1 MSEKQAKLKSSANG
15 ERYIKEQRVKES
27 RKIDVYEYFSDNAD
41 YFRCAEMQNVY
52 VDAHFHASWE
62 FIFVLEGGFTALLD
76 GEEYVLEKNDVLFV
90 PSFVVHYVPYGYKN
104 RCFSL
109 VFGSDFRKDFDEE
122 FKGKQFDFVLK
133 NSGENTKKAFDL
145 VMACEKKFNEFNLC
159 EKRGF
164 SAMLLGLL
172 AKTYPLNAADE
183 KRSEQ
188 VIIGVLQYI
197 EKNYKK
203 DVTIKKIADEFGY
216 TKNYLSAVFN
226 RYTGIK
232 FNDYLGRKRMIA
244 VEKECAK
251 NGDKPKNIT
260 KIALDCGFNSLNT
273 YYRAKKKFGFDYSK
287 IESFLKCD

>member
-1 MSEKQAKLKSSANG
+1 MNEKPENKNPRGRGKKSS
-15 ERYIKEQRVKES
+15 KEG
-27 RKIDVYEYFSDNAD
+27 RKIDVYEYYSDNAD
-41 YFRCAEMQNVY
+41 YFRCAEMQNLY

-62 FIFVLEGGFTALLD
+62 FIFVLKGGFKALLD
-76 GEEYVLEKNDVLFV
+76 GEEYSVNEGDVLFV

-109 VFGSDFRKDFDEE
+109 VFGSGFRKDFDEE

-133 NSGENTKKAFDL
+133 NHGESTEKLFNLVENCAKEFDG
-145 VMACEKKFNEFNLC
+145 FNLC

-172 AKTYPLNAADE
+172 AKTYPLKQADE

-188 VIIGVLQYI
+188 VVVGILQYI
-197 EKNYKK
+197 EKNYRR
-203 DVTIKKIADEFGY
+203 DVTVKKIAAEFGY

-226 RYTGIK
+226 RYTGMK

-244 VEKECAK
+244 VEKECTKSA
-251 NGDKPKNIT
+251 NGTKNIT

-287 IESFLKCD
+287 IEAFLKD